1 MDTALI
7 VDGVV
12 AQVWRDCDPARAIAT
27 GAPEDGDLVEFDPG
41 TAVCGMSWDGEE
53 LTAPPITPPRRLIP
67 KSVIQ
72 DRLIT
77 AGKIGAVLA
86 VLQSSP
92 ADYVK
97 WFAPDWPNV
106 YADDERMLEV
116 LAAVG
121 ADVEIITAA

>member
-12 AQVWRDCDPARAIAT
+12 AQVWRDCIPARAIET
-27 GAPEDGDLVEFDPG
+27 GAPVDGDLVEFAPG
-41 TAVCGMSWDGEE
+41 LAVCGMAWDGEA
-53 LTAPPITPPRRLIP
+53 LTAPAVTPPRRLIP

-77 AGKIGAVLA
+77 AGKIGAVLTA
-86 VLQSSP
+86 LQSSP

-106 YADDERMLEV
+106 YADDDRMLEV

-121 ADVEIITAA
+121 ADVETITAP

>member
-7 VDGVV
+7 VDGYVV
-12 AQVWRDCDPARAIAT
+12 QVWRDCDMARAIET
-27 GAPEDGDLVEFDPG
+27 GAPADGELVEFAPWL
-41 TAVCGMSWDGEE
+41 AVCGMLWDGED
-53 LTAPPITPPRRLIP
+53 LAPPAITQPRRLIP

-77 AGKIGAVLA
+77 AGKIGAVLTA
-86 VLQSSP
+86 LQSSP

-106 YADDERMLEV
+106 FADDDRMLEV
-116 LAAVG
+116 LDAVG
-121 ADVEIITAA
+121 ADVETITAP

>member
-7 VDGVV
+7 VDGEV
-12 AQVWRDCDPARAIAT
+12 AQVWRDCNPARAIQT
-27 GAPEDGDLVEFDPG
+27 GAPEGGDLVEFAPG
-41 TAVCGMSWDGEE
+41 LVVCGMLWDGGD
-53 LTAPPITPPRRLIP
+53 LTSPAVTAPRRLIP

-86 VLQSSP
+86 ALQSSP

-106 YADDERMLEV
+106 FADDDRMLEV
-116 LAAVG
+116 LRAVG
-121 ADVEIITAA
+121 ADVETITAP